1 MTKNNLYV
9 DIHVLQTVPSSN
21 INRDDTGSPKTAIYG
36 GATRSRVSSQSWKRA
51 IRKSFKEDIED
62 ADWVEGYRT
71 LRAVQ
76 ILAKAIQ
83 NLNSEI
89 SDDDATS
96 KAVEVLKAGGI
107 KVSKDKKTDSY
118 LTKALLL
125 ISQGQIDKLAQYA
138 INHDEYDKKELKK
151 VLQENNS
158 LDLALFGRMVADDP
172 ELNVDAASQV
182 AHAISTHEIVP
193 EFDYFTALDDM
204 QDTTNAGSAMIGSL
218 EYNSSTL
225 YRYANVNV
233 KELVHNLGENLTIDG
248 LKLFLKEFATTMP
261 TGKQNTFANKTLP
274 GYVMISVRKDTPVN
288 LVTAFEEPVKS
299 RDGYMKKS
307 ISRLEEENEDVNK
320 SGIVDKPIITAVW
333 TKYDSKLK
341 NNDTITDVIEE
352 IANTV
357 SEELANEN
365 SED

>member
-1 MTKNNLYV
+1 MAKNNLYIDV
-9 DIHVLQTVPSSN
+9 HILQTVPSSN

-51 IRKSFKEDIED
+51 IRKSFKEDMKNAE
-62 ADWVEGYRT
+62 WLEGYRT
-71 LRAVQ
+71 LKAAQ
-76 ILAKAIQ
+76 ILAKAIK

-89 SDDDATS
+89 SDEDANN

-107 KVSKDKKTDSY
+107 KVAKDKKTDNY

-125 ISQGQIDKLAQYA
+125 ISQGQIEKMAQYA
-138 INHDEYDKKELKK
+138 LNHDEYDKKELKK
-151 VLQENNS
+151 ILQENNS

-193 EFDYFTALDDM
+193 EFDYFTALDDV
-204 QDTTNAGSAMIGSL
+204 QETTNAGSAMIGSL

-225 YRYANVNV
+225 YRYANVNIN
-233 KELVHNLGENLTIDG
+233 ELVHNLGSDLTIDG
-248 LKLFLKEFATTMP
+248 LKLFLKEFALTMP

-288 LVTAFEEPVKS
+288 LVTAFEEPIKS

-307 ISRLEEENEDVNK
+307 ISRLEEENKKVND
-320 SGIVDKPIITAVW
+320 SGIVDEPILTSVW
-333 TKYDSKLK
+333 TNYDSELK
-341 NNDTITDVIEE
+341 TSSNLNDVIKEITDR
-352 IANTV
+352 V
-357 SEELANEN
+357 SEELVNEN
-365 SED
+365 AEN

>member
-9 DIHVLQTVPSSN
+9 DMYVLQTVPSSN
-21 INRDDTGSPKTAIYG
+21 INRDDTGSPKTTIYG
-36 GATRSRVSSQSWKRA
+36 GTTRSRVSSQSWKRA
-51 IRKSFKEDIED
+51 IRKSFKEDMED
-62 ADWVEGYRT
+62 ADWLEGYRT
-71 LRAVQ
+71 LKSAS

-83 NLNSEI
+83 NLDSEI
-89 SDDDATS
+89 SDEDAVK

-107 KVSKDKKTDSY
+107 KVAKDKKTGSY

-125 ISQGQIDKLAQYA
+125 ISQGQINKLAQYA
-138 INHDEYDKKELKK
+138 VSHDEYDKKELKK
-151 VLQENNS
+151 VLQKNNS

-233 KELVHNLGENLTIDG
+233 NELAHNLGKDLTIDG
-248 LKLFLKEFATTMP
+248 LKLFLKEFITTMP
-261 TGKQNTFANKTLP
+261 TGKQNTFANKTVP
-274 GYVMISVRKDTPVN
+274 GYVMFSVRKDTPVN

-307 ISRLEEENEDVNK
+307 ISRLEEESNEVNE
-320 SGIVDKPIITAVW
+320 SGIVDQPIVTAVW
-333 TKYDSKLK
+333 TKYDTELK
-341 NNDTITDVIEE
+341 NSDNINDVIEK
-352 IANTV
+352 IANIV

-365 SED
+365 VED